1 MKIPHNKITY
11 DEQEVSAVQA
21 VIRSGYWVGGTIQER
36 VEAQLS
42 QMFSTKGAV
51 CVGSGLSALRL
62 ALLTLGVSRD
72 DEVIIPA
79 YSCVALANAVL
90 SVGGVPVAVDVDAQD
105 FNLCVDGTRDA
116 ITEKTKAIIAV
127 NNFGVPA
134 NISDLK
140 KMGVPVIEDCSHGLK
155 VNQDNVPQ
163 GVEGDIAIFSFYA
176 TKLIAGGEGG
186 AILSSD
192 QHVIDFC
199 NSQRDYTDQA
209 PDGKRLNDKMTDIEA
224 ALVEV
229 QLGKLPE
236 MLSNRQELAMQYSE
250 QLKGLKTPTL
260 RDDRVWYRY
269 AVQIEQEIAETI
281 ENLENKGVS
290 ARQPVENWL
299 GDDIKN
305 HPNAKKAYESIL
317 SLPLYPML
325 EKEEQDFVVK
335 TITEEIKS

>member
-11 DEQEVSAVQA
+11 DEREVLAVQD
-21 VIRSGYWVGGTIQER
+21 VVRSGYWVGGAIQER

-42 QMFSTKGAV
+42 QMFSTQGAV

-62 ALLTLGVSRD
+62 SLLALGVSD
-72 DEVIIPA
+72 GDEVIIPA

-90 SVGGVPVAVDVDAQD
+90 SVGAVPVPVDVDAQN
-105 FNLCVDGTRDA
+105 FNLSVTGVRDA
-116 ITEKTKAIIAV
+116 VTPKTKAIIAV

-134 NISDLK
+134 DIFDLK
-140 KMGVPVIEDCSHGLK
+140 KLGIPVIEDCSHGFK
-155 VNQDNVPQ
+155 VDENNQPMAT
-163 GVEGDIAIFSFYA
+163 EGDIEIFSFYA

-199 NSQRDYTDQA
+199 NAQRDYTDQA

-229 QLGKLPE
+229 QLGKLSE
-236 MLSNRQELAMQYSE
+236 MLSKRKALAMAYSE
-250 QLKGLKTPTL
+250 QLKGLKTPVL
-260 RDDRVWYRY
+260 HEDRVWYRY
-269 AVQIEQEIAETI
+269 VIQVKQDVAETI
-281 ENLENKGVS
+281 ESLENKGVS

-299 GDDIKN
+299 DDAVKN
-305 HPNAKKAYESIL
+305 YPNAQHAYGSIL

-325 EKEEQDFVVK
+325 KKQEQDFVVK
-335 TITEEIKS
+335 TIIEEIKL